1 MQNNIDV
8 VNYWLESQSKEL
20 QLLLKNKSLEEIK
33 YLIEVV
39 SSFTEEQCKEI
50 LTKLFKSQDSHLE
63 FVVNCR

>member
-8 VNYWLESQSKEL
+8 VNYWIESQSKEL

-50 LTKLFKSQDSHLE
+50 LDKLKNQDSHLE
-63 FVVNCR
+63 FQSLF

>member
-8 VNYWLESQSKEL
+8 VNYWIESQSKEL

-39 SSFTEEQCKEI
+39 SSFTEEQSKEI
-50 LTKLFKSQDSHLE
+50 LSKLSKSQDSHLK
-63 FVVNCR
+63 FQSLF

>member
-8 VNYWLESQSKEL
+8 VNYWIESQSKEL

-39 SSFTEEQCKEI
+39 SSFNENQCKEI
-50 LTKLFKSQDSHLE
+50 LDKLKSQDSHLGCQSL
-63 FVVNCR
+63 F

>member
-39 SSFTEEQCKEI
+39 SSFNENQCKEI
-50 LTKLFKSQDSHLE
+50 LDKLKSQDSHLGCQSL
-63 FVVNCR
+63 F

>member
-1 MQNNIDV
+1 MQTNIDV

-50 LTKLFKSQDSHLE
+50 LTKLSKSQDSHLE
-63 FVVNCR
+63 FQSLF

>member
-50 LTKLFKSQDSHLE
+50 LTKLSKSQDSRLG
-63 FVVNCR
+63 FQSLF

>member
-50 LTKLFKSQDSHLE
+50 LTKLSKSQDSHLK
-63 FVVNCR
+63 FQSLF

>member
-8 VNYWLESQSKEL
+8 VNYWIESQSKEL

-39 SSFTEEQCKEI
+39 SSFNENQCKEI
-50 LTKLFKSQDSHLE
+50 LDKLKSQDSHLG
-63 FVVNCR
+63 FQSLF

>member
-1 MQNNIDV
+1 MYYNIDV

-50 LTKLFKSQDSHLE
+50 LTKLSKSQDSHLE
-63 FVVNCR
+63 FQSLF

>member
-8 VNYWLESQSKEL
+8 VNYWIESQSKEL
-20 QLLLKNKSLEEIK
+20 QLLLKNKSIEEIK

-50 LTKLFKSQDSHLE
+50 LDKLKNQDSHLE
-63 FVVNCR
+63 FQSLF

>member
-1 MQNNIDV
+1 MYYSIDV

-50 LTKLFKSQDSHLE
+50 LTKLSKSQDSHLE
-63 FVVNCR
+63 FQSLF

>member
-50 LTKLFKSQDSHLE
+50 LTKLSKSQDSHLE
-63 FVVNCR
+63 FLSLF

>member
-8 VNYWLESQSKEL
+8 VNYWIESQSKEL

-39 SSFTEEQCKEI
+39 SSFTEEQSKEI
-50 LTKLFKSQDSHLE
+50 LSKLSKSQDSHLE
-63 FVVNCR
+63 FQSLF

>member
-50 LTKLFKSQDSHLE
+50 LTKLSKSQDSHLE
-63 FVVNCR
+63 FQSLF

>member
-8 VNYWLESQSKEL
+8 VNYWIESQSKEL

-39 SSFTEEQCKEI
+39 SSFTEEQSKEI
-50 LTKLFKSQDSHLE
+50 LSKLFTSQDSHLE
-63 FVVNCR
+63 FQSLF

>member
-50 LTKLFKSQDSHLE
+50 LTKLSKSQDSRLE
-63 FVVNCR
+63 FQSLF

>member
-1 MQNNIDV
+1 MYYSIDV

-20 QLLLKNKSLEEIK
+20 QLLLKNKSLDEIK

-50 LTKLFKSQDSHLE
+50 LTKLSKSQDSRLG
-63 FVVNCR
+63 FQSLF

>member
-8 VNYWLESQSKEL
+8 VNYWIESQSKEL

-50 LTKLFKSQDSHLE
+50 LTKLSKSQDSHLE
-63 FVVNCR
+63 FQSLF

>member
-8 VNYWLESQSKEL
+8 VNYWIESQSKEL

-33 YLIEVV
+33 YLIEVL

-50 LTKLFKSQDSHLE
+50 LDKLKSQDSHLE
-63 FVVNCR
+63 FQSLF